1 MDRITGEP
9 VASEWSTSVDLV
21 FSTYVNPMGTM
32 FGGRVLELMDINAG
46 ISCFRFARRLAI
58 TASTEPIDFRSPIF
72 EGDIIEVK
80 SRVVWAGRTS
90 MIVRCEVHAE
100 SPKTGERRLCTVGHF
115 NFVAVDDNNRPVP
128 VPALRVT
135 SELEKQHWT
144 EAALMREQGRQRR
157 KQT

>member
-1 MDRITGEP
+1 M
-9 VASEWSTSVDLV
+9 DLV

-100 SPKTGERRLCTVGHF
+100 SPKTGERRLCTIGHF
-115 NFVAVDDNNRPVP
+115 NFVAVDDDNRPVP
-128 VPALRVT
+128 VPALRVS
-135 SELEKQHWT
+135 SEIEQQHWA
-144 EAALMREQGRQRR
+144 EAAQIREQSRQRR
-157 KQT
+157 AQLDFSRQEKETDS